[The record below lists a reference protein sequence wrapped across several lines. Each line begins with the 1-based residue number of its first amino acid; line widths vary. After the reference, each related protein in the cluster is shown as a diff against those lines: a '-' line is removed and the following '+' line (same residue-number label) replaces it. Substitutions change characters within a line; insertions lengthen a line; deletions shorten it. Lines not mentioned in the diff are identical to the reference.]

1 MTVLVAGASG
11 ATGRL
16 LVGQLLELGASVR
29 IIVRTQSNLPE
40 IFTNHKNLTQIHAS
54 ILELNDAEIV
64 QYVKGCDAVASCL
77 GHNMSLKGL
86 FGSPRKLVTDATRR
100 LCNAVMENESEK
112 PTRFVLMN
120 TAGNSNRDLQES
132 VSFGQRCVTG
142 LIRLL
147 LPPHADNEK
156 AADFLRCTI
165 GRNHPYIEWV
175 AVRPDTLIDAAAV
188 SEYDEVPSPNRSA
201 VFDPGCT
208 SRINVAHFM
217 ARLITE
223 DAIWNKWRSQMPVLY
238 NKEPAV

>member
-16 LVGQLLELGASVR
+16 LVGQLLELGVSVR
-29 IIVRTQSNLPE
+29 IIIRPQSNLPE

-54 ILELNDAEIV
+54 ILELNDAELV
-64 QYVKGCDAVASCL
+64 QHVKGCDAVVSCL

-86 FGSPRKLVTDATRR
+86 YGSPRRLVTDASRR
-100 LCNAVMENESEK
+100 LCYAIMENESKK

-120 TAGNSNRDLQES
+120 TAGNSNRDLQEP

-156 AADFLRCTI
+156 AADFLRCKI
-165 GRNHPYIEWV
+165 GRSHPDIEWV
-175 AVRPDTLIDAAAV
+175 VVRPDTLTDAAAV
-188 SEYDEVPSPNRSA
+188 SEYEEHPSPTRSA
-201 VFDPGCT
+201 IFNPGCT
-208 SRINVAHFM
+208 SRINAAHFM
-217 ARLITE
+217 TRLITE
-223 DAIWNKWRSQMPVLY
+223 DAVWNRWRGQMPVLY
-238 NKEPAV
+238 NTERK